1 MRKIPGFLLPCVSL
15 FLGLQLAAQ
24 QNQTQPAFEG
34 GSLAKMDHEDSIP
47 ASIQQEV
54 IALKAQDG
62 GVSWGVL
69 YTPKGSTAQT
79 AVLDMHPRVDRTRH
93 FLVPPLAEAGF
104 AVFGHNNRY
113 LNNDIDGIH
122 EKMLL
127 DIAEG
132 VRFLKSRGFKN
143 TVLLGASG
151 GGSLMAFYQAQ
162 AATAP
167 PARLGS
173 TPAGDAPN
181 LNDFELPPADGLL
194 MVIPHL
200 GEGYILEARIDPSVI
215 NEGDPLSIDPSLDMY
230 NPANGF
236 RMPPE
241 TTTYSKEFIARYRA
255 AQRARMERLD
265 QWARALIAEQNQY
278 KELMEQPEFKNL
290 PWEQQQWI
298 ERNALTGR
306 KMTVYRTWADL
317 RYMDLIIDPSD
328 RIVGD
333 NSGITPW
340 LSNYSRS
347 PTPNYISPRAFLS
360 SRSSI
365 SSNAVTVKNVAKVRV
380 PTAIIQGTAHRAIYP
395 SDTKAIFEAIGAQDK
410 ELIWIEGADVHF
422 GPSGPKAGRGDQQQ
436 QSIDAAIVWIRQSFP
451 D

>member
-1 MRKIPGFLLPCVSL
+1 
-15 FLGLQLAAQ
+15 
-24 QNQTQPAFEG
+24 
-34 GSLAKMDHEDSIP
+34 
-47 ASIQQEV
+47 
-54 IALKAQDG
+54 
-62 GVSWGVL
+62 
-69 YTPKGSTAQT
+69 
-79 AVLDMHPRVDRTRH
+79 
-93 FLVPPLAEAGF
+93 
-104 AVFGHNNRY
+104 
-113 LNNDIDGIH
+113 
-122 EKMLL
+122 
-127 DIAEG
+127 
-132 VRFLKSRGFKN
+132 
-143 TVLLGASG
+143 
-151 GGSLMAFYQAQ
+151 
-162 AATAP
+162 
-167 PARLGS
+167 
-173 TPAGDAPN
+173 
-181 LNDFELPPADGLL
+181 

-255 AQRARMERLD
+255 AQKRRMEHLDRWAWELITEQEHYRRLI
-265 QWARALIAEQNQY
+265 Q
-278 KELMEQPEFKNL
+278 QPQFKSL
-290 PWEQQQWI
+290 PPQQQQWI
-298 ERNALTGR
+298 ERNAQTQR
-306 KMTVYRTWADL
+306 MMNIYRTWADL
-317 RYMDLIIDPSD
+317 RSMDLSLDPSD

-333 NSGITPW
+333 NSGISPW
-340 LSNYSRS
+340 VSNYTRP
-347 PTPNYISPRAFLS
+347 PTPAYISPRAFLS

-436 QSIDAAIVWIRQSFP
+436 QSIEAAIVWIRQRFP